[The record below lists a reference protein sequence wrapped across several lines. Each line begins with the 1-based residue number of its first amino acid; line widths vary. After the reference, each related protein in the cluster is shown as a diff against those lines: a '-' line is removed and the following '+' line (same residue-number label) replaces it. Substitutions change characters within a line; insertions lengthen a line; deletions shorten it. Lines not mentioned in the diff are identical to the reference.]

1 MSIDRDTTRIVQSW
15 LREDDH
21 VSADRI
27 LDDVLAA
34 VDTAPQRRPSWW
46 SRSFPALNSFA
57 RFAIASAAVVVVT
70 FFGINLLPQSGGVW
84 GPSASASPVPAA
96 LESPSASEPAGI
108 VGLPPEGATPSS
120 TEPGE
125 LVVRFEG
132 TGDPWSTLWVYADG
146 RLISSRYGYV
156 LEDSNEAFIGLTE
169 QRLSPSGV
177 EYLRS
182 EIIATSL
189 FASDLALA
197 REDGGPFLEI
207 HVWNGDRLV
216 RVTWA
221 HRLNWKVGQDAPIA
235 TAEQARALT
244 KLSALLT
251 DQGSWPTSAWEDE
264 TFRAYVPSLYS
275 VCFGVRAADAAPG
288 IWLGP
293 IEPEVSWAQLP
304 ESAQDLLRAGVP
316 TQEDSNSSGMHNN
329 GGCSQVTTDDARAL
343 TRIFQNAGIHRN
355 EPETGAFWLGYSLS
369 DQSGSGNEVWIQF
382 GPVLPHGEAI
392 WLGPG

>member
-1 MSIDRDTTRIVQSW
+1 MSIDRDTTRTVQTW
-15 LREDDH
+15 LLEDDH

-27 LDDVLAA
+27 LDNVLAA
-34 VDTAPQRRPSWW
+34 VETAPQRRPEWW
-46 SRSFPALNSFA
+46 AQTFPAMSAFA
-57 RFAIASAAVVVVT
+57 KFAIASAAVLAVTVV
-70 FFGINLLPQSGGVW
+70 GINLLPPSGGVW
-84 GPSASASPVPAA
+84 GPASAPPVPSAS
-96 LESPSASEPAGI
+96 ESPSASEPPGI
-108 VGLPPEGATPSS
+108 VGLPGEGATPSS

-132 TGDPWSTLWVYADG
+132 TGDPWSTVWVYADG
-146 RLISSRYGYV
+146 RLISSRYGYL
-156 LEDSNEAFIGLTE
+156 LEDASEAFIGLTE
-169 QRLSPSGV
+169 QRLSPSGI

-182 EIIATSL
+182 EIIATGL
-189 FASDLALA
+189 FASDLAFA

-235 TAEQARALT
+235 TPEQASALT
-244 KLSALLT
+244 ELSALLT
-251 DQGSWPTSAWEDE
+251 DQESWPTSVWEEE
-264 TFRAYVPSLYS
+264 TFRAYVPSQYS
-275 VCFGVRAADAAPG
+275 VCFGVSAADAAPG

-304 ESAQDLLRAGVP
+304 EAAQDLLRAGLL
-316 TQEDSNSSGMHNN
+316 TQEESSGMHSN
-329 GGCSQVTTDDARAL
+329 GGCSRVTTADARAL
-343 TRIFQNAGIHRN
+343 VRIFHDAGIDRN

-369 DQSGSGNEVWIQF
+369 DQGGSGNDVWIQF